1 MKTESDSG
9 RQIDTGCAEWCDLS
23 LFSFVYFMKY
33 LFADESIDEKHH
45 AAGAI
50 RRKLSDI
57 DSNDFY
63 GIISGKAVEV

>member
-1 MKTESDSG
+1 
-9 RQIDTGCAEWCDLS
+9 
-23 LFSFVYFMKY
+23 MKY